1 MILANEP
8 NRDKRTAA
16 GRRRYV
22 RQVGDHAL
30 LLAAC
35 RGSSR
40 CARAKAAGGVCPSCL
55 GAVLTPEEKRDAF
68 PPG

>member
-1 MILANEP
+1 V

-22 RQVGDHAL
+22 RRVGDHAL

-35 RGSSR
+35 DGHLNAKWR
-40 CARAKAAGGVCPSCL
+40 CAREAGAVCSSCG
-55 GAVLTPEEKRDAF
+55 GAVLTPEEKRDAA

>member
-1 MILANEP
+1 M

-16 GRRRYV
+16 GHKRYV

-35 RGSSR
+35 QCPPTSGPHASS
-40 CARAKAAGGVCPSCL
+40 KPGGVCELCQ
-55 GAVLTPEEKRDAF
+55 GAVQVPDEKRDAV

>member
-1 MILANEP
+1 M

-30 LLAAC
+30 LLPAC
-35 RGSSR
+35 DGHLNF
-40 CARAKAAGGVCPSCL
+40 RAVDRAFDTERYVLDTHPDAQRSGGNLV
-55 GAVLTPEEKRDAF
+55 V
-68 PPG
+68 